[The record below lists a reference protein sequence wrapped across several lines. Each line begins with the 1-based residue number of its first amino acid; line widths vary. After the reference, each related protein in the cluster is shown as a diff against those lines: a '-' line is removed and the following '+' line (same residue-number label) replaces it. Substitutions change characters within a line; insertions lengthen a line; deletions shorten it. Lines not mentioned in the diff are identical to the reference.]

1 MNIIPLRNRLDRE
14 RKKSSLTFET
24 IQQDYLLSWILFGL
38 YEHPSLK
45 GNLIFKGGTALKKCY
60 FGNYRFSEDL
70 DFSVVAS
77 IPRKDKLL
85 AAVIEACK
93 VAEQKMNEFAEI
105 RLIIE
110 RYEEKDDHPFE
121 QEAFKV
127 RAQFPWQ
134 REPLISAKIEITMQ
148 ETVLFPPVMKQI
160 IHPYDEK
167 IDTLIQTYSL
177 EEVVLE
183 KLRAILQK
191 TKKLHEEGR
200 DRSRT
205 RDYYDLWRIFTA
217 FESALHFDNFS
228 MLLQKKCDLKNVQF
242 VGIES
247 FFDPVMMETVKRT
260 WRQWLGNLVS
270 DLPECSLVIN
280 ELKTKLEAL
289 LANKQVDFLSVIFA
303 MNQNKLRGTPLF
315 NTLKTIIEN
324 GGNVNQKTSN
334 GHHFL
339 QLLIKANLEH
349 RQKLELVKLSV
360 DRGANISS
368 SDTSTLSPFATA
380 VSIGDKEI
388 ADFLR
393 SKGAS
398 PKEVPL
404 SLGTHYYNL
413 YHQFPV

>member
-1 MNIIPLRNRLDRE
+1 MNITPLRNRLDRE
-14 RKKSSLTFET
+14 RKKSGLTFET
-24 IQQDYLLSWILFGL
+24 VQQDYLLSWILSGL
-38 YEHPSLK
+38 CDHTSLNEK
-45 GNLIFKGGTALKKCY
+45 LIFKGGTALKKCY

-70 DFSVVAS
+70 DFSVISS
-77 IPRKDKLL
+77 IPRKEKLL
-85 AAVIEACK
+85 AAVTEACK
-93 VAEQKMNEFAEI
+93 VAERKMNEFAEI
-105 RLIIE
+105 RLVIE
-110 RYEEKDDHPFE
+110 RYEEKDSHPFE

-127 RAQFPWQ
+127 RAQFPWH
-134 REPLISAKIEITMQ
+134 REPLTSAKIEITMQ
-148 ETVLFPPVMKQI
+148 ETVLFPTVTKQI
-160 IHPYDEK
+160 IHPYDER

-177 EEVVLE
+177 EEIVLE

-217 FESALHFDNFS
+217 FGSDLHFENFPI
-228 MLLQKKCDLKNVQF
+228 LLQKKCDLKNVHF
-242 VGIES
+242 VGVES

-260 WRQWLGNLVS
+260 WKQWLGNLVS
-270 DLPECSLVIN
+270 DLPECSLVIS
-280 ELKTKLEAL
+280 ELKTKLESL
-289 LANKQVDFLSVIFA
+289 LTNKEADLLSIITA
-303 MNQNKLRGTPLF
+303 MNKNKLRGTSLY
-315 NTLKTIIEN
+315 NVLKTVIEN

-339 QLLIKANLEH
+339 QLLIKSNLER

-360 DRGANISS
+360 ERGANIAS

-380 VSIGDKEI
+380 VSIVDKEI

-393 SKGAS
+393 SKGSS

-404 SLGTHYYNL
+404 SLSSQYYSL
-413 YHQFPV
+413 YLQFPV